1 MFTQKTTIEKLN
13 TAAKKYAKIRE
24 EIRTAISTL
33 NPVEVVT
40 PINVGDEKK
49 AWLEKAKNG
58 VFTNPHFEY
67 NQQLL
72 DETIALRPRLIE
84 LLDRLMSIPAT
95 DDVAEQFV
103 LKQLEFALRD
113 GIGTT
118 YLAEAISEG
127 NDNDSADAVVKKYGL
142 PTEVNV
148 EDALEIAKNND
159 AKNKFEHKVAQ
170 EHPYPKNNL
179 EVMTDKSHELEAK
192 EIKDMFLWTMKDY
205 PANSWP
211 VIIDDTATSIDVR
224 DKSSYGQ
231 PVIVIPTKRKVTGMK
246 LAELIGHEIE
256 SHWRSSVNAEKIG
269 ALKCDDEL
277 VYEGLA
283 VYKDKLFN
291 RRYLETFELNNA
303 YYVVSISEAT
313 KGKSF
318 EEVSK
323 IIFDLLPESLG
334 DSRYTKA
341 WMYTYRV
348 FRGITNA
355 ENPEGYAFTKDRA
368 YFEGWRYAKSL
379 EEQGK
384 YDYLSF
390 STLNQT
396 SFERLMEIIDI
407 EDVKAHAV
415 LDLNLQE
422 KSLEKILKCIT
433 YGRN

>member
-1 MFTQKTTIEKLN
+1 MFTQKTTIGKLN
-13 TAAKKYAKIRE
+13 TAAKKYGKIRE
-24 EIRTAISTL
+24 EIRTAIATL

-40 PINVGDEKK
+40 PVNVKEEKE
-49 AWLEKAKNG
+49 AWLAKAKSG

-72 DETIALRPRLIE
+72 DETIALRPQLIE
-84 LLDRLMSIPAT
+84 LLDRLKALPKT

-103 LKQLEFALRD
+103 LEQLEFALRD

-118 YLAEAISEG
+118 YLAESISEG
-127 NDNDSADAVVKKYGL
+127 KDSDSADAIVKKYGL
-142 PTEVNV
+142 PTEINA

-159 AKNKFEHKVAQ
+159 AKNKFEHSVIQ
-170 EHPYPKNNL
+170 SHPYPKASL
-179 EVMTDKSHELEAK
+179 EVMTTKELEAK

-231 PVIVIPTKRKVTGMK
+231 PVIIIPTKRKVNGMK

-256 SHWRSSVNAEKIG
+256 SHWRSSVNAEVIG

-291 RRYLETFELNNA
+291 RKYLETFDLNNA
-303 YYVVSISEAT
+303 YYVVSISEAI

-334 DSRYTKA
+334 DSKYTKT
-341 WMYTYRV
+341 WLYTYRV
-348 FRGITNA
+348 FRGITNT

-396 SFERLMEIIDI
+396 SFEHFMEIVDI

-415 LDLNLQE
+415 LDLHLQE
-422 KSLEKILKCIT
+422 SCLEKIYKCIT

>member
-1 MFTQKTTIEKLN
+1 MFTQKTTIGKLN
-13 TAAKKYAKIRE
+13 TAAKKYGKIRE
-24 EIRTAISTL
+24 EIRTAIATL

-40 PINVGDEKK
+40 PVNVKEEKE
-49 AWLEKAKNG
+49 AWLAKAKSG

-72 DETIALRPRLIE
+72 DETIALRPQLIE
-84 LLDRLMSIPAT
+84 LLDRLKALPKT

-103 LKQLEFALRD
+103 LEQLEFALRD

-118 YLAEAISEG
+118 YLAESISEG
-127 NDNDSADAVVKKYGL
+127 KDSDSADAVVKKYGL
-142 PTEVNV
+142 PTEINA

-159 AKNKFEHKVAQ
+159 AKNKFEHSVIQ
-170 EHPYPKNNL
+170 SHPYPKASL
-179 EVMTDKSHELEAK
+179 EVMTTKELEAK

-291 RRYLETFELNNA
+291 RKYLETFDLNNA
-303 YYVVSISEAT
+303 YYVVSISEAI

-323 IIFDLLPESLG
+323 VIFDLL
-334 DSRYTKA
+334 
-341 WMYTYRV
+341 
-348 FRGITNA
+348 GITNT

-396 SFERLMEIIDI
+396 SFEHFMEIVDI

-415 LDLNLQE
+415 LDLHLQE
-422 KSLEKILKCIT
+422 SCLEKIYKCIT